1 MKRPNFMLLLTVCLL
16 VSGPRVSLGQAA
28 SQGQSASKYPV
39 ADMLADKIIQKY
51 QSSSCD
57 ELKAKKQESAS
68 GQEKPKPMEEKVIQ
82 ELKNNPDMRK
92 HFLDKI
98 AGPIVNKM
106 FECGMVP

>member
-1 MKRPNFMLLLTVCLL
+1 MPSRVRSATVP
-16 VSGPRVSLGQAA
+16 GGQAA
-28 SQGQSASKYPV
+28 SQGQAASKYPV
-39 ADMLADKIIQKY
+39 ADMVADKIIQKY

-57 ELKAKKQESAS
+57 ELKAKKEQSAS
-68 GQEKPKPMEEKVIQ
+68 GQEKPKSPVEEKVVQ
-82 ELKNNPDMRK
+82 ELKSNPDMRK

>member
-1 MKRPNFMLLLTVCLL
+1 MKRPTFMLLLTVCLL
-16 VSGPRVSLGQAA
+16 VSGPQLSLGQTASQGQAA
-28 SQGQSASKYPV
+28 SQYPV
-39 ADMLADKIIQKY
+39 ADMVADKIIQKY

-57 ELKAKKQESAS
+57 ELKAKKQQSAS

-82 ELKNNPDMRK
+82 DLKSNPDMRK

>member
-1 MKRPNFMLLLTVCLL
+1 MKRPTFMHLLTVCFL
-16 VSGPRVSLGQAA
+16 VSGPQLSLGQTAN
-28 SQGQSASKYPV
+28 QGQAAGQYPV
-39 ADMLADKIIQKY
+39 ADMVADKIIQKY

-57 ELKAKKQESAS
+57 ELKAKKQQSAS

-82 ELKNNPDMRK
+82 DLKSNPDMRK